1 MCVVGNQSSER
12 NKLRLDGIYQTRIF
26 PFQFLF
32 PGKQDQLR
40 LLKEKK
46 QKNQTKQKTTL
57 IADCNRRHI
66 TR

>member
-1 MCVVGNQSSER
+1 MCVVGNQSSEW

-46 QKNQTKQKTTL
+46 QKTKLNKKQ
-57 IADCNRRHI
+57 H
-66 TR
+66 